1 MNNTVKDKKIVPLR
15 LDLTHSLL
23 TSRVVTNSPPKSI
36 ARVCYQHSTNS
47 LLISALTLYSNG
59 KVLQMVEGLHQLK
72 GVFQCEVGKMCLR
85 EKKKEGVGGC
95 VLMRDFSN
103 IHTRFVIKCF

>member
-15 LDLTHSLL
+15 LDFTHSLL
-23 TSRVVTNSPPKSI
+23 TSRVVTNSI

-72 GVFQCEVGKMCLR
+72 GVFQCEVGR
-85 EKKKEGVGGC
+85 C
-95 VLMRDFSN
+95 V
-103 IHTRFVIKCF
+103 